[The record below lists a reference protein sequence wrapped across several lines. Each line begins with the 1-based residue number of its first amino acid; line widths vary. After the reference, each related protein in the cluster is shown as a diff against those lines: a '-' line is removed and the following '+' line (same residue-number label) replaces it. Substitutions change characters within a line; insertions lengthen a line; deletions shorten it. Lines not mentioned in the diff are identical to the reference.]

1 MHDEGTDSKVKV
13 FANIFISFIGAG
25 ILGLPYAFREAGL
38 IEGIVTM
45 SVVGVVSVKAMLLLI
60 DCKDHMLLS
69 QSLASL
75 TSNAKEGDR
84 KKEVGNG
91 SFIDYGDVG
100 ERALG
105 KIGKVVV
112 EIMIVVSQ
120 IGFCCAYLIF
130 VSENLHSILPLCPKI
145 VYLFTLLVPL
155 VFLSNL
161 RSLNNL
167 APFSLAA
174 DFANIFAYGIVFYFD
189 MDHFHLLHF
198 HITNFSI
205 EGFPFFL
212 GIAIYCFEG
221 AGLIMSL
228 EASTAKE
235 IRSSFRS
242 IFKLAIFSTTVLYL
256 LFGICGYLSFGPE
269 TNSII
274 TLNLPLGL
282 FPFIVK
288 GCLCFSLFFTY
299 PIMLFPV
306 TNILERLLCSRTEK
320 NGKDYF
326 LGVVLR
332 TSLVVV
338 TGLIVLAIPNFSTL
352 MALVGC
358 SCCMFLAFIL
368 PGLFHW
374 LIFRGNLTMWSMV
387 MDILLIIVGIVGSI
401 IGLRDALIRL
411 TDHSATTSKVA
422 LDITSDMLG
431 WDNPLTTPL
440 PPHLPLP
447 TWSSFN
453 DSMHS

>member
-25 ILGLPYAFREAGL
+25 ILGLPYAFKEAGL
-38 IEGIVTM
+38 IEGIVIM
-45 SVVGVVSVKAMLLLI
+45 AVVGAVSVKAMLLLI
-60 DCKDHMLLS
+60 DCKDHMVLS
-69 QSLASL
+69 QSLSTNSTVPA
-75 TSNAKEGDR
+75 
-84 KKEVGNG
+84 KKEAENG
-91 SFIDYGDVG
+91 HRSFIDYGDIG

-105 KIGKVVV
+105 KPGKVVV

-130 VSENLHSILPLCPKI
+130 ISENLHSIFPLLSKLVYLCTLLLPLI
-145 VYLFTLLVPL
+145 
-155 VFLSNL
+155 FLSNL
-161 RSLNNL
+161 RSLNHL

-198 HITNFSI
+198 HIQNFSI

-235 IRSSFRS
+235 IRGSFRS
-242 IFKLAIFSTTVLYL
+242 IFKMAIISTTVLYL

-274 TLNLPLGL
+274 TLNLPPGI

-306 TNILERLLCSRTEK
+306 TNILERLLCSKKE
-320 NGKDYF
+320 DYA
-326 LGVVLR
+326 LGAVLR
-332 TSLVVV
+332 TTLVVL
-338 TGLIVLAIPNFSTL
+338 TGLVVLAIPNFSTL

-374 LIFRGNLTMWSMV
+374 LIFRGNNLSAWSLV
-387 MDILLIIVGIVGSI
+387 MDVLLVIVGIVGSI
-401 IGLRDALIRL
+401 IGLQDALIRL
-411 TDHSATTSKVA
+411 TDHSTTTSKV
-422 LDITSDMLG
+422 ITSMSDTA
-431 WDNPLTTPL
+431 TTASAINS
-440 PPHLPLP
+440 
-447 TWSSFN
+447 T
-453 DSMHS
+453 